1 MPEIYA
7 YECMTPNWIGRRDIS
22 SMRNPYMRL
31 CWSDGVQSP
40 PPHPIVHAEPHV
52 ASGNKVVTLQRRRR
66 RDLKQVLRSALECV
80 SLGTHM
86 YALSLCD
93 GDVRTDTHTNT
104 SVNAVRR

>member
-1 MPEIYA
+1 
-7 YECMTPNWIGRRDIS
+7 
-22 SMRNPYMRL
+22 MRNPYMRL
-31 CWSDGVQSP
+31 CWSDGVQS
-40 PPHPIVHAEPHV
+40 HVAHV